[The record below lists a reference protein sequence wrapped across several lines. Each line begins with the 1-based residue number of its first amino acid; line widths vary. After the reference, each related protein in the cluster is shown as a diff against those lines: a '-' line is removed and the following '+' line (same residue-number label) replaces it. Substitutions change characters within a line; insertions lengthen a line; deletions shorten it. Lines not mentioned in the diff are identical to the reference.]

1 MAELIKILDKLLT
14 EHFERAVKRGDKR
27 KDEDYD
33 EVVEEQLEDEDCE
46 DVYILSKV
54 ADVLHSLFA
63 TYKTSFYPYFDQ
75 IVGHFV
81 KLLVSAFANIN
92 IKSA

>member
-1 MAELIKILDKLLT
+1 MLFQAI
-14 EHFERAVKRGDKR
+14 
-27 KDEDYD
+27 
-33 EVVEEQLEDEDCE
+33 EEQLEDEDCE
-46 DVYILSKV
+46 DVHLLSKV

-81 KLLVSAFANIN
+81 KLLVSVIN
-92 IKSA
+92 FCYALNNLSCYLLDLISLFLRKRNLCRLM